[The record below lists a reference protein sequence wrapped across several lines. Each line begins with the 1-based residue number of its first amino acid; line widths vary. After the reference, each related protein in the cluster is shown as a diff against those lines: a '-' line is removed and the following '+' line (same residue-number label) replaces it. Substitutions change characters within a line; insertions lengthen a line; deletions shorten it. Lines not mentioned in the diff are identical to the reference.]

1 MKQNVPVY
9 FEVFPPKTDTG
20 TEILQTATIN
30 TTIFAAA
37 A

>member
-9 FEVFPPKTDTG
+9 FEVFPPETDKG